1 MELQGKKLA
10 RNFYLRP
17 TLTVAEDLLR
27 TAIVY
32 HHPEGVLSA
41 RIVEVEAYIGED
53 DPACHAAVGR
63 TQRNDIM
70 YERGGFSYIYFIYGM
85 YHCFNIVTE
94 KRGFPAAV
102 LVRAVEPETGED
114 IMAANSPP
122 KTRLLTN
129 GPGKFCRAFGLDRRH
144 NGLDLTGAELYLVH
158 RDEYVPDV
166 GISRRIGIRKGMEK
180 RWRFFDRRSRFV
192 SANTYHVETK

>member
-1 MELQGKKLA
+1 MNAGGTKMT
-10 RNFYLRP
+10 RGFYLRP

-32 HHPEGVLSA
+32 HHPKGILTA
-41 RIVEVEAYIGED
+41 RIVEAEAYIGED

-63 TQRNDIM
+63 TDRNDIM

-102 LVRAVEPETGED
+102 LIRAVEPESGED
-114 IMAANSPP
+114 VMAANSPP
-122 KTRLLTN
+122 GARILTD

-144 NGLDLTGAELYLVH
+144 NGLDLTGSTLYLVS
-158 RDEYVPDV
+158 RSDYAPDV
-166 GISRRIGIRKGMEK
+166 GISRRVGIRKGTD
-180 RWRFFDRRSRFV
+180 RLWRFFDRRSRYV
-192 SANTYHVETK
+192 SGNTYHVKTK